1 MMAPG
6 MLYSAGAGACASNF
20 DGVLIQKQRVMS
32 SSSSTAKEHLGSLFV
47 PGSSSSSY
55 LGMCIFSYCL
65 FLFFLK

>member
-6 MLYSAGAGACASNF
+6 MLYSGGSGAFNF

-32 SSSSTAKEHLGSLFV
+32 SSSTTTAKEHLGSLFV